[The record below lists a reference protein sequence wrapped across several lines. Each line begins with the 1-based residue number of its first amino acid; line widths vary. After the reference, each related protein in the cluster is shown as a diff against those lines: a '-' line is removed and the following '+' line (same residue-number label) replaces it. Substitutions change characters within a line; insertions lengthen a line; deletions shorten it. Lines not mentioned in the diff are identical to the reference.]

1 MTPVFR
7 PDLQN
12 PYPFSDLAFRQKLC
26 HGSLDQSINQKFIQM
41 HFEFVYFYFF
51 LFHLKLIR
59 KIHSYA
65 PIVRSKTILDS
76 REKFTPVFRAKR
88 SKNHTLWGGTYLYG
102 LYKGFFHPP
111 PPPGVLLTYFFLHR
125 SSVC

>member
-1 MTPVFR
+1 
-7 PDLQN
+7 
-12 PYPFSDLAFRQKLC
+12 
-26 HGSLDQSINQKFIQM
+26 M
-41 HFEFVYFYFF
+41 HFEFVYLYFF

-59 KIHSYA
+59 KILSYA

-102 LYKGFFHPP
+102 LYKGFPP
-111 PPPGVLLTYFFLHR
+111 PRGTSNILFSASFICLLR
-125 SSVC
+125 SPQLGTLLKDHYDQQQTL